1 MLKNNL
7 SFIFRLITDL
17 KHTKHLMMNMPN
29 HDLRLLLVYELKL
42 GHNAS
47 ETFTNI
53 NREWE
58 EGSTCN
64 GTVQMWFLNFCSGDE
79 RLLEDEKSGGQ
90 ACSLGNEQLQAIIE

>member
-1 MLKNNL
+1 MNILKSYL
-7 SFIFRLITDL
+7 WFLMFYKFKL
-17 KHTKHLMMNMPN
+17 K
-29 HDLRLLLVYELKL
+29 
-42 GHNAS
+42 HNAS